1 MPRKKISRSALRRM
15 CCDNMIMK
23 KSDLDF
29 LLKNTRFDEQEIT
42 EFYKNSTYYEEM
54 RKEIDGAN
62 QAANGRQ
69 LEIK

>member
-42 EFYKNSTYYEEM
+42 EFYRFGVT
-54 RKEIDGAN
+54 
-62 QAANGRQ
+62 
-69 LEIK
+69 